1 MFGKYQ
7 VIAITLGIIF
17 LASLPLSAQQTYV
30 PRYDVYGGYAFL
42 NTSLVSLFDQGA
54 AAQFGFRPKPWY
66 SFGVDYSYSTG
77 SLTVTPNLLPTAKQQ
92 ALAPLMALAPTGYSL
107 IIPAH
112 SKTQTFAV
120 GPQLAY
126 RHFQHI
132 TLFLRPIFAG
142 AIHEYATPHP
152 AAGDPIAAMA
162 VSALAPPGYVK
173 DTTWFLGFGGGIDI
187 IVSKH
192 LSFRTQVD
200 QVWDHL
206 FNNLLQDGQWTTRFS
221 VGPAFN
227 FGRNIK
233 E

>member
-1 MFGKYQ
+1 MFAKHR
-7 VIAITLGIIF
+7 VIAIG
-17 LASLPLSAQQTYV
+17 LAILFQASMPLSGQQSYV
-30 PRYDVYGGYAFL
+30 TKFDVYAGYAFL
-42 NTSLVSLFDQGA
+42 NTPLVSLFDQGV

-66 SFGVDYSYSTG
+66 SLGFDYSYSTG
-77 SLTVTPNLLPTAKQQ
+77 GLTVTPNLLPTAKQQ
-92 ALAPLMALAPTGYSL
+92 ALAPLLEAAPPGYSL
-107 IIPAH
+107 VVPAH

-126 RHFQHI
+126 RHFKHI
-132 TLFLRPIFAG
+132 TLFFRPVFAG

-152 AAGDPIAAMA
+152 AAGDPIAALA
-162 VSALAPPGYVK
+162 VAALAPPGYVV
-173 DTTWFLGFGGGIDI
+173 DTTWFLGFGGGIDL

-192 LSFRTQVD
+192 ISFRTQAD
-200 QVWDHL
+200 EVWDHL
-206 FNNLLQDGQWTTRFS
+206 FNGLLKDGQWTTRFS